1 MLDTWSLRVLVE
13 VGEHGSFSAA
23 ASALTL
29 TQPAVSRQIA
39 GLERRLGVPLFS
51 RVPRGVRP
59 TPAGAVAIELA
70 RDALDRLRALEARLA
85 SFAKLATGDLRLAA
99 FPSVNTYLVP
109 EAIRR
114 FGELHSGVTLSLRQT
129 DRDRPLHAVRNGE
142 IDLALVTGWHL
153 YADPEEARYVGADP
167 PRTEG
172 LGTPRNEGLGAP
184 RAEVEG
190 VDLLPL
196 CDEEL
201 QVLLPATHRLA
212 RRRRIRLSEL
222 GDENWIDGAYPDC
235 LGPIAPLAEALGGP
249 PRIGFWCDDWNG
261 KAALVAAGAG
271 VALVPTLAQ
280 PGLRRDVVVRPTIPT
295 LPTRPLYAATAVA
308 EYRSPAAA
316 AMLVVLGELTRQGIR
331 PTSARPTRRP
341 SGSAAARG

>member
-13 VGEHGSFSAA
+13 VGERGSFSAA
-23 ASALTL
+23 AAALTL

-59 TPAGAVAIELA
+59 TPAGTVAIELA
-70 RDALDRLRALEARLA
+70 RDALDRLRVLETRLA
-85 SFAKLATGDLRLAA
+85 SFAGLASGDLRLAA

-114 FGELHSGVTLSLRQT
+114 FGERYPGVTLSLRQT

-142 IDLALVTGWHL
+142 VDLALVTGWHL
-153 YADPEEARYVGADP
+153 YADPEQARYGGTDP
-167 PRTEG
+167 PRTADQ
-172 LGTPRNEGLGAP
+172 PRT
-184 RAEVEG
+184 EVDG

-212 RRRRIRLSEL
+212 RRRRIRLAEL
-222 GDENWIDGAYPDC
+222 GGENWIDGAYPDC

-249 PRIGFWCDDWNG
+249 PRIEFWCDDWNG

-280 PGLRRDVVVRPTIPT
+280 PGLRRDVVVRATTPT

-308 EYRSPAAA
+308 EYRSPSAA
-316 AMLVVLGELTRQGIR
+316 AMLAVLGELTRQGIR

-341 SGSAAARG
+341 SGSPAARG

>member
-29 TQPAVSRQIA
+29 TQPAVSRQVA

-85 SFAKLATGDLRLAA
+85 SFAGLATGDLRLAA
-99 FPSVNTYLVP
+99 FPSANTYLVP

-114 FGELHSGVTLSLRQT
+114 FGELHPGVTLSLRQT

-142 IDLALVTGWHL
+142 VDLALVTGWHL
-153 YADPEEARYVGADP
+153 YADPDEARYGTADP
-167 PRTEG
+167 PRT
-172 LGTPRNEGLGAP
+172 
-184 RAEVEG
+184 EVEG

-212 RRRRIRLSEL
+212 RRRRIRLAEL
-222 GDENWIDGAYPDC
+222 GGENWIDGAYPDC
-235 LGPIAPLAEALGGP
+235 LGPIAPLAEALGCP

-280 PGLRRDVVVRPTIPT
+280 PGLRRDVVVRPTIPA
-295 LPTRPLYAATAVA
+295 LPARRLYAATAAA

-316 AMLVVLGELTRQGIR
+316 AMLAVLGDLTRQGPTR
-331 PTSARPTRRP
+331 PMPARPTRRP
-341 SGSAAARG
+341 SGNAAGRG